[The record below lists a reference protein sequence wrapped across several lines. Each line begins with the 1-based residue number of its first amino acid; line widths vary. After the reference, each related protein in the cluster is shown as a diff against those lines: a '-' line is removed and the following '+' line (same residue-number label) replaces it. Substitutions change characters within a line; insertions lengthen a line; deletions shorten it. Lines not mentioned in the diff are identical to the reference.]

1 MTTPDID
8 YFLPLSEVAFEI
20 LLITPL
26 GAQVGGTAAEGLAN
40 QVTRARAQNMDSE
53 DDMIAA
59 LYRLLLF
66 ADPRRFRARYGALGL
81 AVAVV
86 ASRLVAGLLYGITT
100 SDAATYL
107 GVSTH

>member
-1 MTTPDID
+1 
-8 YFLPLSEVAFEI
+8 
-20 LLITPL
+20 
-26 GAQVGGTAAEGLAN
+26 
-40 QVTRARAQNMDSE
+40 
-53 DDMIAA
+53 MIAA

-66 ADPRRFRARYGALGL
+66 ADPRRFRERYGALGL